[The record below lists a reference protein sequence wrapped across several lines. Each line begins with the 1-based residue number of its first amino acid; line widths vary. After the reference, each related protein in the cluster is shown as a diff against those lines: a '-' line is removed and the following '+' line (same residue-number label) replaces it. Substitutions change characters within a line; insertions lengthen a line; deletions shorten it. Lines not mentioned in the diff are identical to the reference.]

1 VRTTPFP
8 RVAKDS
14 ARRGS
19 VFREFKQIV
28 RGIAEDEVDFYLKF
42 RSRPPTDKSHR
53 LQVVISGFTFEEL
66 KIIKESYLQIR
77 DRLIGA
83 QAVQRL
89 PMSIAPL
96 ETTTWDS
103 SAIRHHGLLPIA
115 ERGK

>member
-1 VRTTPFP
+1 
-8 RVAKDS
+8 
-14 ARRGS
+14 
-19 VFREFKQIV
+19 VFGEFKQIV
-28 RGIAEDEVDFYLKF
+28 RDIAGDEIDFYLEF
-42 RSRPPTDKSHR
+42 RSQASKDRAES
-53 LQVVISGFTFEEL
+53 LQVASSGFTFEEL